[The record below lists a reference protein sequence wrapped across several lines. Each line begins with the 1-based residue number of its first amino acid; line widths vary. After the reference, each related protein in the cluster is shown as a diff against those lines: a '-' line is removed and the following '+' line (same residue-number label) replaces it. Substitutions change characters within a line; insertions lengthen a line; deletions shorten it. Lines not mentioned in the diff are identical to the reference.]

1 MPDFPPVRAGRGR
14 RPSRGALGRRRVF
27 SAALAVSA
35 AGLAAVAGGS
45 TPADGTDGG
54 QGSGKGDRPGIA
66 RRSGTEKSVTERGAA
81 ASPVSAPV
89 RIADPATVRLLSPGD
104 RVDVLASGSKG
115 DAARIVATGAR
126 VAQVPKTGDTVSG
139 DGAEGSLIVVVV
151 PRRTAAALAGA
162 AAESRMAVTLC

>member
-14 RPSRGALGRRRVF
+14 RPTRGALGRRRIF

-35 AGLAAVAGGS
+35 AGLAAAAGGS
-45 TPADGTDGG
+45 APADGTDAAEGTG
-54 QGSGKGDRPGIA
+54 ERERPGGA
-66 RRSGTEKSVTERGAA
+66 GRPGAESSVTERGAGA
-81 ASPVSAPV
+81 APVSAPV

-104 RVDVLASGSKG
+104 RVDVLASGPKG

-126 VAQVPKTGDTVSG
+126 VAQVPKSGDTVPG

-151 PRRTAAALAGA
+151 PRRTAAVLAGA